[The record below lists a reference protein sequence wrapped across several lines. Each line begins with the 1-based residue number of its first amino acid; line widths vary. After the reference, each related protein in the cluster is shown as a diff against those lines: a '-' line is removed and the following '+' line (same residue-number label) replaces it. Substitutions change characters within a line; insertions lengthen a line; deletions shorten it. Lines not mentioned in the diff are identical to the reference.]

1 MQKLFILLSIFL
13 TFPVL
18 TAQLKSPV
26 ASPRANLSQN
36 IGLVNISVDYSR
48 PSKKGRTIFGNL
60 VPYNKIW
67 RTGANQATTFSVSD
81 DIKINNQ
88 LVPKGEYHIYS
99 VPREKRLDLII
110 YNKTD
115 NWGSLKEFDESL
127 IVARVVSDFIE
138 LPFSVE
144 TFEISFDNISNN
156 GSTINIIWDNKL
168 AIYYLDALTKEKM
181 IANIQSVLIKN
192 PKPSDYQKAAV
203 YYYEEDLDKEKAF
216 EWINK
221 AFESYEDPKYWQLRV
236 KALIYNYYGKKK
248 EALKIAKQGLK
259 QAEKLGVPDGLN
271 AMSLLVDRLS
281 K

>member
-127 IVARVVSDFIE
+127 IVARVVSEFIE

-168 AIYYLDALTKEKM
+168 AIYYLDALAKEKM
-181 IANIQSVLIKN
+181 ITNIESVLLKN
-192 PKPSDYQKAAV
+192 PKPSDFQKAAV
-203 YYYEEDLDKEKAF
+203 YYYEEGLDKEKAYK
-216 EWINK
+216 WINK
-221 AFESYEDPKYWQLRV
+221 AFESYKDPKYWQLRV
-236 KALIYNYYGKKK
+236 KALIYNYYGMEK
-248 EALKIAKQGLK
+248 EALKIAKEGLK
-259 QAEKLGVPDGLN
+259 QAKKSGAPDGLN
-271 AMSLLVDRLS
+271 AMSLLVNSLS

>member
-48 PSKKGRTIFGNL
+48 PSKRGRTIFGNL

-127 IVARVVSDFIE
+127 IVARVVSEFIE

-181 IANIQSVLIKN
+181 ITNIESVLLKN
-192 PKPSDYQKAAV
+192 PKPSDFQKAAV
-203 YYYEEDLDKEKAF
+203 YYYEEGLDKEKAF
-216 EWINK
+216 KWINK
-221 AFESYEDPKYWQLRV
+221 AFESYKDPKYWQLRV
-236 KALIYNYYGKKK
+236 KALIYNYYGMEK
-248 EALKIAKQGLK
+248 EALKIAKEGLK
-259 QAEKLGVPDGLN
+259 QAKKSGAPDGLN

>member
-18 TAQLKSPV
+18 TAQLKSPA

-127 IVARVVSDFIE
+127 IVARVVSEFIE

-181 IANIQSVLIKN
+181 ITSIESVLLKN
-192 PKPSDYQKAAV
+192 PKPSDFQKAAV
-203 YYYEEDLDKEKAF
+203 YYYEEGLDKEKAYK
-216 EWINK
+216 WINK
-221 AFESYEDPKYWQLRV
+221 AFESYKDPKYWQLRV
-236 KALIYNYYGKKK
+236 KALIYNYYGMEK
-248 EALKIAKQGLK
+248 EALKIAKEGLK
-259 QAEKLGVPDGLN
+259 QAEKSGVPDGLN
-271 AMSLLVDRLS
+271 SMSLLVERLS

>member
-13 TFPVL
+13 TFPIL

-60 VPYNKIW
+60 VPYGKIW

-127 IVARVVSDFIE
+127 IVARVVSEFIE

-156 GSTINIIWDNKL
+156 GSTLNIIWDNKL

-181 IANIQSVLIKN
+181 ITNIESVLLKN
-192 PKPSDYQKAAV
+192 PKPSDFQKAAV
-203 YYYEEDLDKEKAF
+203 YYYEEGLDKEKAF
-216 EWINK
+216 KWINK
-221 AFESYEDPKYWQLRV
+221 AFESYKDPKYWQLRV
-236 KALIYNYYGKKK
+236 KALIYNYYGMEK
-248 EALKIAKQGLK
+248 EALKIAKEGLK
-259 QAEKLGVPDGLN
+259 QAKKSGAPDGLN

-281 K
+281 E

>member
-13 TFPVL
+13 TFPAL

-60 VPYNKIW
+60 VPYGKIW

-99 VPREKRLDLII
+99 VPRETRLDLII

-127 IVARVVSDFIE
+127 IVARVVSEFIE

-168 AIYYLDALTKEKM
+168 AIYYIDALTKEKM
-181 IANIQSVLIKN
+181 ITNIESVLLKN
-192 PKPSDYQKAAV
+192 PKPSDFQKAAV
-203 YYYEEDLDKEKAF
+203 YYYEEGLDKEKAYK
-216 EWINK
+216 WINK
-221 AFESYEDPKYWQLRV
+221 AFEGYKDPKYWQLRV
-236 KALIYNYYGKKK
+236 KALIYNYYGMEK
-248 EALKIAKQGLK
+248 EALKIAKEGLK
-259 QAEKLGVPDGLN
+259 QAEKSGAPDGLN

>member
-13 TFPVL
+13 TFPIL

-60 VPYNKIW
+60 VPYGKIW

-127 IVARVVSDFIE
+127 IVARVVSEFIE

-181 IANIQSVLIKN
+181 ITNIESVLLKN
-192 PKPSDYQKAAV
+192 PKPSDFQKAAV
-203 YYYEEDLDKEKAF
+203 YYYEEGLDKEKAF
-216 EWINK
+216 KWINR
-221 AFESYEDPKYWQLRV
+221 AFESYKDPKYWQLRV
-236 KALIYNYYGKKK
+236 KALIYNYYGMEK
-248 EALKIAKQGLK
+248 EALKIAKEGLK
-259 QAEKLGVPDGLN
+259 QAKKSGAPDGLN
-271 AMSLLVDRLS
+271 TMSLLVDRLS

>member
-13 TFPVL
+13 TFPAL

-127 IVARVVSDFIE
+127 IVARVVSEFIE

-181 IANIQSVLIKN
+181 ITNIESVLLKN
-192 PKPSDYQKAAV
+192 PKPIDFQKAAV
-203 YYYEEDLDKEKAF
+203 YYYEEGLDKEKAF
-216 EWINK
+216 KWINK
-221 AFESYEDPKYWQLRV
+221 AFESYKDPKYWQLRV
-236 KALIYNYYGKKK
+236 KALIYNYYGMEK
-248 EALKIAKQGLK
+248 EALKIAKEGLK
-259 QAEKLGVPDGLN
+259 QAKKSGAPDGLN

>member
-48 PSKKGRTIFGNL
+48 PSKRGRTIFGNL

-115 NWGSLKEFDESL
+115 SWGSLKEFDESL
-127 IVARVVSDFIE
+127 IVARVVSEFIE

-181 IANIQSVLIKN
+181 ITNIESVLLKN
-192 PKPSDYQKAAV
+192 PKPGDFQKAAV
-203 YYYEEDLDKEKAF
+203 YYFEEGLDKEKAF
-216 EWINK
+216 KWINK
-221 AFESYEDPKYWQLRV
+221 AFESYKDPKYWQLRV
-236 KALIYNYYGKKK
+236 KALIYNYYGMEK
-248 EALKIAKQGLK
+248 EALKIAKEGLK
-259 QAEKLGVPDGLN
+259 QAKKSGAPDGLN
-271 AMSLLVDRLS
+271 AMSLLVDSLS

>member
-1 MQKLFILLSIFL
+1 MQKLFILMSIFL
-13 TFPVL
+13 TFPTL
-18 TAQLKSPV
+18 TSQLKSPV

-127 IVARVVSDFIE
+127 IVARVVSEFIE

-181 IANIQSVLIKN
+181 ITNIESVLLKN
-192 PKPSDYQKAAV
+192 PKPSDFQKAAV
-203 YYYEEDLDKEKAF
+203 YYYEEGLDKEKAF
-216 EWINK
+216 KWINK
-221 AFESYEDPKYWQLRV
+221 AFESYKDPKYWQLRV
-236 KALIYNYYGKKK
+236 KALIYNYYGMEK
-248 EALKIAKQGLK
+248 EALKIAKEGLK
-259 QAEKLGVPDGLN
+259 QAKKSGAPDGLN

>member
-13 TFPVL
+13 SAATL
-18 TAQLKSPV
+18 GAQLKAPI
-26 ASPRANLSQN
+26 ASPRAKLSQN
-36 IGLVNISVDYSR
+36 IGLVNITVDYSR
-48 PSKKGRTIFGNL
+48 PSKKGRTIFGSL

-99 VPREKRLDLII
+99 VPREKRLDLIV
-110 YNKTD
+110 YKKTD
-115 NWGSLKEFDESL
+115 KWGSLKEFDESL

-156 GSTINIIWDNKL
+156 GSTLNLIWDNML
-168 AIYYLDALTKEKM
+168 AIYYIDALTKDKM
-181 IANIQSVLIKN
+181 VNNIKNTLSKN
-192 PKPSDYQKAAV
+192 PKPSDYQKAAL
-203 YYYEEDLDKEKAF
+203 YYYEEGLDKEKAY
-216 EWINK
+216 EWINL
-221 AFESYEDPKYWQLRV
+221 AFESYKEPKYWQLRV
-236 KALIYNYYGKKK
+236 KALVYNYYGKKR
-248 EALKIAKQGLK
+248 EALNIAKQGLK
-259 QAEKLGVPDGLN
+259 QAKKSDAPDGLN
-271 AMSLLVDRLS
+271 TLSLLVDRLS

>member
-1 MQKLFILLSIFL
+1 MQKLYILLSIFL

-127 IVARVVSDFIE
+127 IVARVVSEFIE

-181 IANIQSVLIKN
+181 ITNIESVLLKN
-192 PKPSDYQKAAV
+192 PKPSDFQKAAV
-203 YYYEEDLDKEKAF
+203 YYYEEGLDKEKAF
-216 EWINK
+216 KWINK
-221 AFESYEDPKYWQLRV
+221 AFESYKDPKYWQLRV
-236 KALIYNYYGKKK
+236 KALIYNYYGMEK
-248 EALKIAKQGLK
+248 EALKIAKEGLK
-259 QAEKLGVPDGLN
+259 QAKKSGAPDGLN
-271 AMSLLVDRLS
+271 AMNLLVDRLS

>member
-127 IVARVVSDFIE
+127 IVARVVSEFIE

-181 IANIQSVLIKN
+181 ITNIESVLLKN
-192 PKPSDYQKAAV
+192 PKPIDFQKAAV
-203 YYYEEDLDKEKAF
+203 YYYEEGLDKEKAF
-216 EWINK
+216 KWINK
-221 AFESYEDPKYWQLRV
+221 AFEGYKDPKYWQLRV
-236 KALIYNYYGKKK
+236 KALIYNYYGMEK
-248 EALKIAKQGLK
+248 EALKIAKEGLK
-259 QAEKLGVPDGLN
+259 QAKKSGAPDGLN

>member
-13 TFPVL
+13 TFPAL
-18 TAQLKSPV
+18 NAQLKSPV

-127 IVARVVSDFIE
+127 IVARVVSEFIE

-181 IANIQSVLIKN
+181 ITNIESVLLKN
-192 PKPSDYQKAAV
+192 PKPSDFQKAAV
-203 YYYEEDLDKEKAF
+203 YYYEEGLDKEKAF
-216 EWINK
+216 KWINK
-221 AFESYEDPKYWQLRV
+221 AFESYKDPKYWQLRV
-236 KALIYNYYGKKK
+236 KALIYNYYGMEK
-248 EALKIAKQGLK
+248 EALKIAKEGLK
-259 QAEKLGVPDGLN
+259 QAKKSGAPDGLN

>member
-13 TFPVL
+13 TFSL
-18 TAQLKSPV
+18 LNAQLKSPV

-127 IVARVVSDFIE
+127 IVARVVSEFIE

-181 IANIQSVLIKN
+181 ITNIESVLLKN
-192 PKPSDYQKAAV
+192 PKPIDFQKAAV
-203 YYYEEDLDKEKAF
+203 YYYEEGLDKEKAF
-216 EWINK
+216 KWINK
-221 AFESYEDPKYWQLRV
+221 AFEGYKDPKYWQLRV
-236 KALIYNYYGKKK
+236 KALIYNYYGMER
-248 EALKIAKQGLK
+248 EALKIAKEGLK
-259 QAEKLGVPDGLN
+259 QAKKSGAPDGLN
-271 AMSLLVDRLS
+271 AMSLLVDSLS

>member
-1 MQKLFILLSIFL
+1 MQKLFFLLSIFL
-13 TFPVL
+13 SAATL
-18 TAQLKSPV
+18 GAQLKAPV
-26 ASPRANLSQN
+26 ASPRAKLSQN
-36 IGLVNISVDYSR
+36 IGLVNITVDYSR
-48 PSKKGRTIFGNL
+48 PSKKGRTIFGSL

-99 VPREKRLDLII
+99 VPREKRLDLIV
-110 YNKTD
+110 YKKTD
-115 NWGSLKEFDESL
+115 KWGSLKEFDESL

-156 GSTINIIWDNKL
+156 GSTLNLIWDNML
-168 AIYYLDALTKEKM
+168 AIYYIDALTKDKM
-181 IANIQSVLIKN
+181 VNNIKNTLSKN
-192 PKPSDYQKAAV
+192 PKPSDYQKAAL
-203 YYYEEDLDKEKAF
+203 YYYEEGLDKEKAY
-216 EWINK
+216 EWINL
-221 AFESYEDPKYWQLRV
+221 AFESYKEPKYWQLRV
-236 KALIYNYYGKKK
+236 KALVYNYFGKKR

-259 QAEKLGVPDGLN
+259 QAKKSDAQDGLN
-271 AMSLLVDRLS
+271 TLSLLVDRLS

>member
-115 NWGSLKEFDESL
+115 NWGSLKEFDENL
-127 IVARVVSDFIE
+127 IVARVVSEFIE

-181 IANIQSVLIKN
+181 ITNIESVLLKN
-192 PKPSDYQKAAV
+192 PKPSDFQKAAV
-203 YYYEEDLDKEKAF
+203 YYYEEGLDKEKAF
-216 EWINK
+216 KWINK
-221 AFESYEDPKYWQLRV
+221 AFESYKDPKYWQLRV
-236 KALIYNYYGKKK
+236 KALIYNYYGMEK
-248 EALKIAKQGLK
+248 EALKIAKEGLK
-259 QAEKLGVPDGLN
+259 QAKKSGAPDGLN

>member
-1 MQKLFILLSIFL
+1 MQKLFFLLSIFL
-13 TFPVL
+13 STATL
-18 TAQLKSPV
+18 SAQLKSPV
-26 ASPRANLSQN
+26 ASPRAKLSQN
-36 IGLVNISVDYSR
+36 VGLVNVSVDYSR

-67 RTGANQATTFSVSD
+67 RTGANQATTFIVSD

-99 VPREKRLDLII
+99 VPREKRLDLIV
-110 YNKTD
+110 YKKTN

-156 GSTINIIWDNKL
+156 GSTLNLIWDNML
-168 AIYYLDALTKEKM
+168 AIYYIDALTKDKM
-181 IANIQSVLIKN
+181 VNNIKNTLSKN
-192 PKPSDYQKAAV
+192 PKPNDYQKAAL
-203 YYYEEDLDKEKAF
+203 YYYEESLDKEKAY
-216 EWINK
+216 EWINL
-221 AFESYEDPKYWQLRV
+221 AFDSYKEPKYWQLRI
-236 KALIYNYYGKKK
+236 KALIYNYYGRKR
-248 EALKIAKQGLK
+248 EALRIAKEGLE
-259 QAEKLGVPDGLN
+259 QAKKSGAPDGLN

>member
-127 IVARVVSDFIE
+127 IVARVVSEFIE

-144 TFEISFDNISNN
+144 TLS
-156 GSTINIIWDNKL
+156 
-168 AIYYLDALTKEKM
+168 
-181 IANIQSVLIKN
+181 LIH
-192 PKPSDYQKAAV
+192 
-203 YYYEEDLDKEKAF
+203 
-216 EWINK
+216 I
-221 AFESYEDPKYWQLRV
+221 
-236 KALIYNYYGKKK
+236 
-248 EALKIAKQGLK
+248 
-259 QAEKLGVPDGLN
+259 
-271 AMSLLVDRLS
+271 
-281 K
+281 

>member
-127 IVARVVSDFIE
+127 IVARVVSEFIE

-181 IANIQSVLIKN
+181 ISNIESVLLKN
-192 PKPSDYQKAAV
+192 PKPSDFQKAAV
-203 YYYEEDLDKEKAF
+203 YYYEEGLDKEKAF
-216 EWINK
+216 KWINK
-221 AFESYEDPKYWQLRV
+221 AFESYKDPKYWQLRV
-236 KALIYNYYGKKK
+236 KALIYNYYGMEK
-248 EALKIAKQGLK
+248 EALKIAKEGLK
-259 QAEKLGVPDGLN
+259 QAKKSGAPDGLN
-271 AMSLLVDRLS
+271 ALSLLVDRLS

>member
-127 IVARVVSDFIE
+127 IVARVVSEFIE

-181 IANIQSVLIKN
+181 ITNIESVLLKN
-192 PKPSDYQKAAV
+192 PKPSDFQKAAV
-203 YYYEEDLDKEKAF
+203 YYYEEGLDKEKAF
-216 EWINK
+216 KWINK
-221 AFESYEDPKYWQLRV
+221 AFESYKDPKYWQLRV
-236 KALIYNYYGKKK
+236 KALIYNYYGMEK
-248 EALKIAKQGLK
+248 EALKIAKEGLK
-259 QAEKLGVPDGLN
+259 QAKKSDAPDGLN

>member
-60 VPYNKIW
+60 VPYGKIW

-127 IVARVVSDFIE
+127 IVARVVSEFIE

-181 IANIQSVLIKN
+181 ITNIESVLLKN
-192 PKPSDYQKAAV
+192 PKPSDFQKAAV
-203 YYYEEDLDKEKAF
+203 YYYEEGLDKEKAF
-216 EWINK
+216 KWINK
-221 AFESYEDPKYWQLRV
+221 AFESYKDPKYWQLRV
-236 KALIYNYYGKKK
+236 KALIYNYYGMEK
-248 EALKIAKQGLK
+248 EALKIAKEGLK
-259 QAEKLGVPDGLN
+259 QAKKSGAPDGLN
-271 AMSLLVDRLS
+271 ALSLLVDRLS

>member
-13 TFPVL
+13 TFPIL

-127 IVARVVSDFIE
+127 IVARVVSEFIE

-181 IANIQSVLIKN
+181 ITNIESVLLKN
-192 PKPSDYQKAAV
+192 PKPSDFQKAAV
-203 YYYEEDLDKEKAF
+203 YYYEEGLDKEKAF
-216 EWINK
+216 KWINK
-221 AFESYEDPKYWQLRV
+221 AFESYKDPKYWQLRV
-236 KALIYNYYGKKK
+236 KALIYNYYGMEK
-248 EALKIAKQGLK
+248 EALKIAKEGLK
-259 QAEKLGVPDGLN
+259 QAKKSGAPDGLN

>member
-13 TFPVL
+13 TFPIL

-26 ASPRANLSQN
+26 ASPRANVSQN

-127 IVARVVSDFIE
+127 IVARVVSEFIE

-156 GSTINIIWDNKL
+156 GSTVNIIWDNKL

-181 IANIQSVLIKN
+181 ITNIENVLLKN
-192 PKPSDYQKAAV
+192 PKPSDFQKAAV
-203 YYYEEDLDKEKAF
+203 YYYEEGLDKEKAF
-216 EWINK
+216 KWINK
-221 AFESYEDPKYWQLRV
+221 AFESYKDPKYWQLRV
-236 KALIYNYYGKKK
+236 KALIYNYYGMEK
-248 EALKIAKQGLK
+248 EALKIAKEGLK
-259 QAEKLGVPDGLN
+259 QAKKSGAPDGLN